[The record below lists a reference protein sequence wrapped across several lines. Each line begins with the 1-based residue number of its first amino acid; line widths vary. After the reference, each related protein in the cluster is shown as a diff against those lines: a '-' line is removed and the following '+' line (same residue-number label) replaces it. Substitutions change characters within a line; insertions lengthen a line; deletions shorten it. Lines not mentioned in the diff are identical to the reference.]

1 MNRRT
6 MLALFGLAALSVATV
21 TANAPFHAAFAKDGS
36 GGGGGDKGGEGGD
49 KPGGGEAKP
58 EEGQQDGG
66 QDGSETEQPG
76 MEAQPEAATECAA
89 GADCKKE

>member
-6 MLALFGLAALSVATV
+6 ILSVLGLAFLSVIDLAAT
-21 TANAPFHAAFAKDGS
+21 APFHAAFAKDGS
-36 GGGGGDKGGEGGD
+36 GGGGGDHGGD
-49 KPGGGEAKP
+49 KPDGGGEART
-58 EEGQQDGG
+58 EEGQQGG
-66 QDGSETEQPG
+66 SQDGSETEQPG